1 MNTLFNTFTVTKAHK
16 YEQNKTRTTGTY
28 YEHIY
33 TIRR

>member
-1 MNTLFNTFTVTKAHK
+1 MITLFKTFTVTKAHK

-33 TIRR
+33 KIRR